1 MRPSMHETLRDIAQL
16 MARRS
21 TCSRAQVGAVIA
33 RDGRIIST
41 GYNGAPA
48 GLPHCDHTCECDA
61 SEGYNFGQHRDFC
74 PTVQPCTISVHAEAN
89 AIAFA
94 AREGLATRGATM
106 FTTLSPCVP
115 CAQLIINAG
124 IVKVL
129 FAEWYRNNAGVRL
142 LEDAGVRWMLLD
154 SAAQA

>member
-1 MRPSMHETLRDIAQL
+1 MHETLRDIAQL

-33 RDGRIIST
+33 RDGRVIST

-48 GLPHCDHTCECDA
+48 GLPHCDHTCYCWEPGTD
-61 SEGYNFGQHRDFC
+61 HLPDC
-74 PTVQPCTISVHAEAN
+74 PAGKPCAISVHAEAN

-106 FTTLSPCVP
+106 YTTLSPCVP

-124 IVKVL
+124 IVTVL
-129 FAEWYRNNAGVRL
+129 YTNLYRNMAGVVL
-142 LEDAGVRWMLLD
+142 LESAGVGFGKLLD
-154 SAAQA
+154 NPVQA